1 MIARLSKKPPK
12 KSKIS
17 APKAARP
24 KTAANAR
31 SPTAIKEESPESSSE
46 TSSSDDDS
54 EYESSD
60 DELEITEPSPL
71 PASRPQEP
79 LQAVRYDV
87 IKALWLPHKKAA
99 EAEQIRNAL
108 KDFWEVVRT
117 IRDRWKSDTADLK
130 QAEEGKKESE
140 VPRLKSRVK
149 AQRDMIQMA
158 LKTAIEHGHPDII
171 RLYVLANFPLLFTIP
186 THPLPTS
193 PTPRLLYIWSKL
205 PHYATW
211 VPEGC
216 SFGRKLARRRIDMQ
230 AAGNSSAFW
239 MDAGHHHTRLSVEDP
254 QLQERRT
261 SQNNSQ
267 TSRMH
272 KIHCVKNSRAFA
284 AATQAPRA
292 AANVAFRAQRG
303 VSETL

>member
-1 MIARLSKKPPK
+1 MIARLTKKPPK

-24 KTAANAR
+24 KTVANAR

-140 VPRLKSRVK
+140 IPRLKSRVK
-149 AQRDMIQMA
+149 AQRDMIQIA

-171 RLYVLANFPLLFTIP
+171 RLYVLASFPLFVTVSPPPTPP
-186 THPLPTS
+186 TH
-193 PTPRLLYIWSKL
+193 RLSYVWSKL
-205 PHYATW
+205 PCCTAW

-216 SFGRKLARRRIDMQ
+216 SFGRKLARRRNAMQ
-230 AAGNSSAFW
+230 AAGDSSAFW
-239 MDAGHHHTRLSVEDP
+239 IGAKYHYMKLSVENP
-254 QLQERRT
+254 QLQERKT

-267 TSRMH
+267 HPECIRYT
-272 KIHCVKNSRAFA
+272 V
-284 AATQAPRA
+284 
-292 AANVAFRAQRG
+292 
-303 VSETL
+303 